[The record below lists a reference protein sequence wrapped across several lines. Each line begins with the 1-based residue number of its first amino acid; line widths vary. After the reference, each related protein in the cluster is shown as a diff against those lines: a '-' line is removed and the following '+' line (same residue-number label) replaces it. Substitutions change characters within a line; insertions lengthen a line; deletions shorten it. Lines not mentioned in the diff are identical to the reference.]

1 MKIQSY
7 CFLAIYF
14 FSTSFI
20 FALNDKEYT
29 DQEIGKVNDKME
41 IINKK
46 IDSKE
51 EKLCEMIESLAVH
64 QGSLKDK
71 INQLEHILEEK
82 NMIISNLSKTPE
94 KTPPKKII
102 ILYILIP
109 IIIIIIG
116 SLAYI
121 SYTFYARKKIDSIVA
136 SVTTND
142 SRIKCPRC
150 GWEHKEGETECRN
163 CHTHF

>member
-29 DQEIGKVNDKME
+29 DQEIGKVNEKIE
-41 IINKK
+41 IINKR

-64 QGSLKDK
+64 QGSLKEK
-71 INQLEHILEEK
+71 INQLEKSLEEK
-82 NMIISNLSKTPE
+82 SMMISELSQTQK
-94 KTPPKKII
+94 KPPKNTIIALYII
-102 ILYILIP
+102 IPISVIILIL
-109 IIIIIIG
+109 
-116 SLAYI
+116 LAYNL
-121 SYTFYARKKIDSIVA
+121 YAFHAKKEIDSVIV
-136 SVTTND
+136 SMNSNV
-142 SRIKCPRC
+142 SQLKCPRC